1 MSVVGGV
8 VIVGARYGE
17 NDFFSCL
24 LLLPTVASLPS
35 NNKYNDESPSM
46 MPTASFRDAIEVLFS
61 REVAAARGRQQYTII
76 KMRRA

>member
-24 LLLPTVASLPS
+24 LLLPVASLPS

-61 REVAAARGRQQYTII
+61 REVATARGRQQYTQS
-76 KMRRA
+76 